1 MRITDTPRKAFDKIQ
16 IDIVGPL
23 PVTENRNKYILTVQ
37 DCLTKYSAAI
47 PLKTID
53 SVAIAVALA
62 ENIICRFGCP
72 RLIHTDQGS
81 NFLSRI
87 MKVFCRIFQIKQ
99 IKSTAFHPQS
109 LGGLERS
116 HHVFVEYLRHYC
128 TMYNWD
134 QWLKFAMFS
143 YNTTVH
149 SSTQFTPHRLV
160 FSEEARIPSEFE
172 SGEVS
177 ITYEEHLNNLLF
189 RIFEA
194 QSTA

>member
-1 MRITDTPRKAFDKIQ
+1 MRVIEGGNCLGKKRAHENYRHTPKSLRQDSNRHRR
-16 IDIVGPL
+16 PL
-23 PVTENRNKYILTVQ
+23 PVTENKKKYILTVQ
-37 DCLTKYSAAI
+37 DCLTKYSDAI

-53 SVAIAVALA
+53 SVAIAVTLA

-72 RLIHTDQGS
+72 QIIHTDQGS

-116 HHVFVEYLRHYC
+116 HHVFVEYLRHSC
-128 TMYNWD
+128 SKYNWD

-143 YNTTVH
+143 
-149 SSTQFTPHRLV
+149 
-160 FSEEARIPSEFE
+160 
-172 SGEVS
+172 
-177 ITYEEHLNNLLF
+177 
-189 RIFEA
+189 
-194 QSTA
+194 